1 MVAVL
6 GLVVYLIRVRKS
18 ADVPFG
24 EVNVQS
30 KPEVQLIFKTESV
43 HKQYHTQ
50 NVEERRGKRGLLNQT
65 SNGDEKIE
73 WSGGGK
79 RGGANN

>member
-6 GLVVYLIRVRKS
+6 RLVVCLIRVRKS

-30 KPEVQLIFKTESV
+30 KTEVQLIFKTESV
-43 HKQYHTQ
+43 HKQYYTQ
-50 NVEERRGKRGLLNQT
+50 NVEERSRGKGVGRI
-65 SNGDEKIE
+65 IE
-73 WSGGGK
+73 
-79 RGGANN
+79 RH

>member
-1 MVAVL
+1 MVAIL
-6 GLVVYLIRVRKS
+6 GLVYLIRVTKS

-30 KPEVQLIFKTESV
+30 KTEVQLIFKTESV

-50 NVEERRGKRGLLNQT
+50 NVEER
-65 SNGDEKIE
+65 I
-73 WSGGGK
+73 GGK
-79 RGGANN
+79 GGRIIELH

>member
-1 MVAVL
+1 M
-6 GLVVYLIRVRKS
+6 RKS

-30 KPEVQLIFKTESV
+30 KTEVQLIFKTESV

-50 NVEERRGKRGLLNQT
+50 NVEERRG
-65 SNGDEKIE
+65 EM
-73 WSGGGK
+73 
-79 RGGANN
+79 GANN

>member
-1 MVAVL
+1 MVAIL
-6 GLVVYLIRVRKS
+6 GLVYLIRVTKS

-30 KPEVQLIFKTESV
+30 KTEVQLIFNTESV

-50 NVEERRGKRGLLNQT
+50 NVEER
-65 SNGDEKIE
+65 I
-73 WSGGGK
+73 GGK
-79 RGGANN
+79 GGRIIELH